1 MRKILILGAGSVFG
15 NLNARHLLED
25 RNTKVFAV
33 GRNPRLPEPFSLAV
47 GEGDENYE
55 YHQLHIVFE
64 LDRLK
69 RLITDNKINI
79 VINYAALAY
88 ANSWFG
94 AQHYFRTN
102 AGFVAELVDFLADQD
117 FFEYFL
123 QIGTSEVYGS
133 TKEPA
138 TEDVIQPTS
147 PYAVSKLAADL
158 HLQAMSSVRGFECSI
173 IRPSNCFGEG
183 QYLYRILPKLILN
196 ILERKKFPLEGG
208 GKAEKSFM
216 HVENLF
222 SAVDKILELKP
233 QGSVFNCGPTQPIS
247 MLDLTYKTC
256 QLMNVDPNEVIQ
268 IVEGRAYEDSKYWLD
283 STKLSA
289 FASWEPHVSLEDGIH
304 RMIEWVSTY
313 KNELSKVDSKFI
325 LRA

>member
-1 MRKILILGAGSVFG
+1 MTRVMILGAGSVFG
-15 NLNARHLLED
+15 NLHAQHLLK
-25 RNTKVFAV
+25 RKNTRIYAV
-33 GRNPRLPEPFSLAV
+33 GRNPRLPEPFTLGV
-47 GEGDENYE
+47 GENDSNYE

-64 LDRLK
+64 MERLK
-69 RLITDNKINI
+69 ELIIKNQITTI
-79 VINYAALAY
+79 INYAALAY

-94 AQHYFRTN
+94 AHHYFRTN
-102 AGFVAELVDFLADQD
+102 ASFVAELVDFLADQD

-133 TKEPA
+133 TKAPA

-158 HLQAMSSVRGFECSI
+158 HLQSMSLVRGFPCSI

-196 ILERKKFPLEGG
+196 VLEGKTFPLEGG

-222 SAVDKILELKP
+222 SAADKVLDLKP
-233 QGSVFNCGPTQPIS
+233 SGSIFNCGPEQPIS
-247 MLDLTYKTC
+247 MANLAHKTC
-256 QLMNVDPNEVIQ
+256 ELMAVDPADVLQ
-268 IVEGRAYEDSKYWLD
+268 VVEGRAFEDARYWLD
-283 STKLSA
+283 STKLTE
-289 FASWEPHVSLEDGIH
+289 FANWKPHVTLDDGII
-304 RMIEWVSTY
+304 RMIDWVTKY
-313 KNELSKVDSKFI
+313 KTELGKSDAKFV